1 MKEAKKRYAQYLN
14 RRYGDRSTPYHYL
27 RDLEMFIQ
35 EIGLKAPKSV
45 KAQDISQFVD
55 GQLARGLAASTI
67 NRRTASL
74 HTFFEFLASE
84 KPDEIW
90 PNPVNRRLHT
100 RRQPTYVP
108 RDAKEDVVA
117 QLFAA
122 VDKAR
127 DRAIFGLMVGAG
139 LRVGEVVDLRLSH
152 LQAGEAGRKT
162 TSLRVMGKGRKERLV
177 WLTPY
182 WTEILDHW
190 LGERPDVPDEHIFL
204 NQHNRQLTVAG
215 VQYLLCGYAKVA
227 DIAITCHQLRHT
239 FARRLAEER
248 MPTESIGKLLGHS
261 QLTTTQRYTAGAD
274 PELRDAFL
282 ENMARLEPIG
292 TQSDPTTPPPIPS
305 GQRQTEQAD
314 LQALAQADARLTPLP
329 LWLRRDLSAYLHR
342 RWSDWTPHRAAPNA
356 DRLSRQL
363 LSLWGWIIDEY
374 ALTGWNDLRRSQVEG
389 WLDALIAQGLQ
400 TNTRRSYLS
409 LLFGSLRYLADRGTA
424 IDPNIFRI
432 PYPKRTQPLPRF
444 LPADD
449 YQRLLE
455 TVLAQTAADTP
466 RQRLDRT
473 WFLVLLRTGIRTAEL
488 LDLRLS
494 DLDLSGRRLLIH
506 SSKNFHGRVVFL
518 TPDLSAALTTYLAQ
532 RPHTDDDHLWIDKG
546 QPLLSAR
553 VRYCFDRWSHL
564 AQVKVSAHCLRHTLA
579 TYLVNQGMSIQAIA
593 KLLGHRSLNTTQQY
607 ARLLEPTVKK
617 QFLTAMS
624 QIEGISV
631 PDWPSA
637 HLLESTNLAQTCDS
651 V

>member
-1 MKEAKKRYAQYLN
+1 MEKAKERYAQHLN

-35 EIGLKAPKSV
+35 EIGSKAPKSV

-55 GQLARGLAASTI
+55 SQLARGLAASTI
-67 NRRTASL
+67 NRRSASL

-84 KPDEIW
+84 RPDESW

-117 QLFAA
+117 QLFA
-122 VDKAR
+122 VLDKSR
-127 DRAIFGLMVGAG
+127 DRAIFGLMIGAG
-139 LRVGEVVDLRLSH
+139 LRVGEVVELRLSH
-152 LQAGEAGRKT
+152 LEVDEAKT
-162 TSLRVMGKGRKERLV
+162 TSLRVMGKGRKERTV

-190 LGERPDVPDEHIFL
+190 LGQRPEVPDDHLFL

-215 VQYLLCGYAKVA
+215 VQYLLRGYAKEA
-227 DIAITCHQLRHT
+227 DIALTCHQLRHT
-239 FARRLAEER
+239 FARRLAEES
-248 MPTESIGKLLGHS
+248 MPTEGIGKLLGHT

-274 PELRDAFL
+274 PALRDTFL
-282 ENMARLEPIG
+282 ENMARLKPIG
-292 TQSDPTTPPPIPS
+292 SQADSTTPIPILS
-305 GQRQTEQAD
+305 GQRQVEQAD
-314 LQALAQADARLTPLP
+314 PQALAQADARLAPLP
-329 LWLRRDLSAYLHR
+329 LWLRQDLSAYLQR

-363 LSLWGWIIDEY
+363 LSLWGWIIDKY
-374 ALTGWNDLRRSQVEG
+374 ALTGWDDLRRSQVEG
-389 WLDALIAQGLQ
+389 WLDALMEQGLQ

-409 LLFGSLRYLADRGTA
+409 LLFACLRYMTERGTA
-424 IDPNIFRI
+424 VDPNIFRI
-432 PYPKRTQPLPRF
+432 PYPKRSQPLPRF

-455 TVLAQTAADTP
+455 TVLTQTAADTP

-494 DLDLSGRRLLIH
+494 DLDIAGRRLFIH

-518 TPDLSAALTTYLAQ
+518 TPDLISALTTYLAQ
-532 RPHTDDDHLWIDKG
+532 RPQTEDDHLWIDKG
-546 QPLLSAR
+546 QPLLSSR
-553 VRYCFDRWSHL
+553 VRYCFGRWSRQ
-564 AQVKVSAHCLRHTLA
+564 AQVPASAHRLRHTLA
-579 TYLVNQGMSIQAIA
+579 TYLINQGMSIQAIA

-631 PDWPSA
+631 PDWPSVHVWDTA
-637 HLLESTNLAQTCDS
+637 NLAQTCDS